1 MRINVANE
9 MWESSVY
16 VSKTPQILNLLFKT
30 TSYPHGGD
38 VSRHESITPQLPWLH
53 KTLFT
58 WMFGCPRTS
67 LINSLWSQS
76 RVCQP
81 AVFVSTI
88 CSTPV
93 SLLLHDCELQSV
105 FTVNHCL
112 VKDLIMQLLF
122 HLWVLSFTPM
132 GKTLCG
138 IKYHIVETKMTM
150 EHLENN
156 KKIAL
161 INYLTTWFVFIL
173 LSDVKK
179 RCLFVVMMLLS

>member
-1 MRINVANE
+1 

-30 TSYPHGGD
+30 TSYPHGGY
-38 VSRHESITPQLPWLH
+38 VSRHESITPQLPRLH

-81 AVFVSTI
+81 ALFVRTI

-132 GKTLCG
+132 GKVLCG

-156 KKIAL
+156 KKINL
-161 INYLTTWFVFIL
+161 INCLTTWFVFIL
-173 LSDVKK
+173 LSAVKK